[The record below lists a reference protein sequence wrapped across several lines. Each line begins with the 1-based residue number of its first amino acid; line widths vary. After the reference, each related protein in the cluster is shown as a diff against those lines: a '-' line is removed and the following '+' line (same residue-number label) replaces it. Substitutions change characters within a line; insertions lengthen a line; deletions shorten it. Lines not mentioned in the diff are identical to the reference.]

1 MKERLQVT
9 DIDLI
14 FNKIT
19 EENFPQTK
27 ERHPHTD
34 TRSIQNTKHTEEKK
48 ISYKENYIR
57 ITTQW
62 EL

>member
-34 TRSIQNTKHTEEKK
+34 TRSIQNTKYTEEKK
-48 ISYKENYIR
+48 IS
-57 ITTQW
+57 
-62 EL
+62 